1 MMRGGQRDY
10 SNLAIELCL
19 TLVTVFK
26 QLLRQTQGL
35 LRSIAKLLVAEIA
48 VLDFSTISRR
58 SNGLMLQ
65 MVRGENS

>member
-58 SNGLMLQ
+58 SNGLILQ